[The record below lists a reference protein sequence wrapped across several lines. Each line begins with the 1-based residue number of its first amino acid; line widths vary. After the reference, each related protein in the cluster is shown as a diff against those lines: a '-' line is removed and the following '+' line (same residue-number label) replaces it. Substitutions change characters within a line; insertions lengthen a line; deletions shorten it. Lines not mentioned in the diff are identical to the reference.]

1 MRQKLVL
8 SKLLFFKLKEKE
20 INESLVLSGLKP
32 ELIAEVEQNVNSNL
46 KQIRTNLTGMR
57 LNTVEYSNLEW
68 RVDLNLASRSARETV
83 EPEIILKLDLKSGE
97 ETSSEILKTDVVNLV
112 HLTNSLEDALNEIK
126 THYVRRV
133 MKNIVQKFKK
143 IYFH

>member
-1 MRQKLVL
+1 M
-8 SKLLFFKLKEKE
+8 
-20 INESLVLSGLKP
+20 VLSGLKP

-133 MKNIVQKFKK
+133 MKNIV
-143 IYFH
+143 

>member
-1 MRQKLVL
+1 M
-8 SKLLFFKLKEKE
+8 
-20 INESLVLSGLKP
+20 VLSGLKP

-46 KQIRTNLTGMR
+46 KQIRTNLAGMR

-133 MKNIVQKFKK
+133 MKNIV
-143 IYFH
+143 